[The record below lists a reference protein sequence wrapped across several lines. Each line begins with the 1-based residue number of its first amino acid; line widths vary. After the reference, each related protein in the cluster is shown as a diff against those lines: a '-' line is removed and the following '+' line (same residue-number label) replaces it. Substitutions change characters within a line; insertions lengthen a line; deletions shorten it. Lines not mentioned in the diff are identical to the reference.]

1 MKIQCPSC
9 KRVFWETTETYDP
22 DIRPNGSMVRL
33 IEPYKSNHWPVFGD
47 GVMVSSA
54 ATLAAEMDCPACL
67 AQLAP
72 SGKLT
77 IYKEP
82 DVIKEPVVEV
92 IPEPEKE
99 LDKKIDKKPALKTLF
114 TGKKGKK

>member
-1 MKIQCPSC
+1 
-9 KRVFWETTETYDP
+9 
-22 DIRPNGSMVRL
+22 
-33 IEPYKSNHWPVFGD
+33 
-47 GVMVSSA
+47 MVSSA

-77 IYKEP
+77 VYKEP
-82 DVIKEPVVEV
+82 DVVKEQVFKSDLELAMEQPDEIPNKEPDKEPDKESIKET
-92 IPEPEKE
+92 
-99 LDKKIDKKPALKTLF
+99 DKKKPSLKTLF